1 MINEE
6 DHIRIQL
13 LSAGLQLKKI
23 WKAINE
29 IDDEIE
35 KKAIYA
41 FQSQEGYL
49 TSCPTNLGTGMRGSV
64 MLHLP
69 ALVMQN
75 RIEEILKALSKIGY
89 AVRGFSGEGSKAMGN
104 LFQISNQLTL
114 GLSEEEII
122 ENLIRLCKK
131 IVIQENSER
140 KNLFSSVRKELEDR
154 TWRAYGLLRN
164 ARIISSTEAMA
175 LLSKLR
181 FGVELDLI
189 PKISTCKLNQ
199 LMQMVQPAYLQ
210 MVVGR
215 SLDKLERDLQRAT
228 LVRKELGKYI

>member
-1 MINEE
+1 ME
-6 DHIRIQL
+6 
-13 LSAGLQLKKI
+13 
-23 WKAINE
+23 AINE

-35 KKAIYA
+35 KKMIYA
-41 FQSQEGYL
+41 FQNQEGYL
-49 TSCPTNLGTGMRGSV
+49 TSCPTNVGTGMRGSV

-89 AVRGFSGEGSKAMGN
+89 AVRGFYGEGSKAMGD

-122 ENLIRLCKK
+122 DNLIRLCKK
-131 IVIQENSER
+131 IVIQENNER

-154 TWRAYGLLRN
+154 TWRAYGLLHN
-164 ARIISSTEAMA
+164 ARIISSTKALE

-181 FGVELDLI
+181 FGVELDLV
-189 PKISTCKLNQ
+189 PKISICQLNQ
-199 LMQMVQPAYLQ
+199 LMQMIQPAYLQ
-210 MVVGR
+210 MVFGKN
-215 SLDKLERDLQRAT
+215 LNKLERDFQRAT